1 MFYIISYLYFISVYF
16 KHGYYFCLQENQSE
30 SHEKDADQNLE
41 ELLSL
46 KLKYEDLKAKH
57 KKFAQLISQKVP
69 SIEKEEK
76 LDSQ

>member
-1 MFYIISYLYFISVYF
+1 
-16 KHGYYFCLQENQSE
+16 LQENQSE
-30 SHEKDADQNLE
+30 SDEKVADQNLE